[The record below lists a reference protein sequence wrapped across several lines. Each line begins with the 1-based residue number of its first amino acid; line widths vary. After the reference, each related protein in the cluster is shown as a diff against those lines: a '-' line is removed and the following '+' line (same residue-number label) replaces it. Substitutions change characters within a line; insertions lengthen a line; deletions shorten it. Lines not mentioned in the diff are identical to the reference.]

1 MTTHVSMIRRN
12 VLAHAL
18 MFVLGFSFVFVA
30 AGASASA
37 IGQAIGQYRPIIT
50 QIFGIIVIFLGLN
63 MLGVFQLPFLAMDK
77 RLRIQTSGAS
87 YLTSVGVGIGFAAGW
102 TPCIGPI
109 LAALFALASNQH
121 SVGAGATLLVA
132 YALGLAVPFLI
143 TAAAL
148 QSVLPLLARLKRWVR
163 VVEIVAA
170 LLVIG
175 MGLVLAFNQWLWLTG
190 KLYQTFP
197 ALVNIGSGP
206 AQNGAITYTAAF
218 VAGFL
223 SFASPCVLPLVP
235 VYLSFL
241 TGRSLSDLASNPQ
254 V

>member
-1 MTTHVSMIRRN
+1 MRRN
-12 VLAHAL
+12 VIAHAF

-77 RLRIQTSGAS
+77 RFRIQANGAS
-87 YLTSVGVGIGFAAGW
+87 YITSVGVGVGFAAGW

-121 SVGAGATLLVA
+121 SVGAGAALLVV
-132 YALGLAVPFLI
+132 YALGLAIPFMI

-148 QSVLPLLARLKRWVR
+148 QSVLPLLARLRRLVR
-163 VVEIVAA
+163 AVEIVAA
-170 LLVIG
+170 LLVIA

-190 KLYQTFP
+190 QLYAAFP
-197 ALVNIGSGP
+197 ALVNIGTGP
-206 AQNGAITYTAAF
+206 AQNGAITYAAAF

-241 TGRSLSDLASNPQ
+241 TGRSLSELAATPQ